1 MRALA
6 IAATGMSAQQLNVE
20 VIANNIANINTTSY
34 KRSRAEFT
42 DLFYQVDRMQGVPNR
57 AGEAAVPEGAK
68 LGLGVRSVAVRK
80 LHMQGSLAQT
90 GNTYDL
96 AVNGRGWFQVVGPN
110 GETLY
115 TRAGAFNTNADRQ
128 LVTADGYHGGS
139 RDHHSAGDGGCHR
152 QPVRPGVRQA
162 RHRDRAAPGGPAQPC
177 QLRQRGG
184 PRSARRQSLS
194 RDDWRPASPSS
205 ASPGDPGFGKIHQ
218 HYLESSNVDPVKEI
232 TELISAQRSY
242 EMNSKVIQAAD
253 EMASTISKGLR

>member
-128 LVTADGYHGGS
+128 LVTADGYTVDPVIIIPQGTVDVTVNESGQVFAKLDNEIAPRQVGQLNLANFANEAGLDPLGGTK
-139 RDHHSAGDGGCHR
+139 DA
-152 QPVRPGVRQA
+152 GVRRSRRRCSRRSRLRPDPPALPGEFERRSRQGN
-162 RHRDRAAPGGPAQPC
+162 HRADF
-177 QLRQRGG
+177 
-184 PRSARRQSLS
+184 RSARL
-194 RDDWRPASPSS
+194 
-205 ASPGDPGFGKIHQ
+205 
-218 HYLESSNVDPVKEI
+218 
-232 TELISAQRSY
+232 
-242 EMNSKVIQAAD
+242 
-253 EMASTISKGLR
+253 